1 MKDKTK
7 IKLTIPIPIDRPNAN
22 GVIYMED
29 AVSKAMSILNKNL
42 PILYRSNSDEKV
54 IGTTTG
60 SCHMIHWD
68 FENQT
73 CNLEVDGTLFSS
85 GVDIMINEV
94 KDGKIT
100 NFKITNIGINGE
112 YI

>member
-1 MKDKTK
+1 MKNKTK

-22 GVIYMED
+22 GVIYTED

-68 FENQT
+68 FENQV
-73 CNLEVDGTLFSS
+73 CNLELDGALFSS
-85 GVDIMINEV
+85 GANIMINEI
-94 KDGKIT
+94 KDGKVT
-100 NFKITNIGINGE
+100 DFKIMNIGINGE
-112 YI
+112 CI